1 MCQKAYFKLVSST
14 KRDLNEYEEVKMQ
27 SARVLGV
34 LMGDKLS
41 GTIQEGA
48 GITWFV
54 TMLLPVVE

>member
-1 MCQKAYFKLVSST
+1 MKKQP
-14 KRDLNEYEEVKMQ
+14 
-27 SARVLGV
+27 ARVLGV
-34 LMGDKLS
+34 LRGDKLS

>member
-1 MCQKAYFKLVSST
+1 MFLTGSKYLQ
-14 KRDLNEYEEVKMQ
+14 NEGFYSCPREEVKKQ
-27 SARVLGV
+27 SARVLDV